1 MQENILS
8 VETDPIVMHI
18 YIVQPAFLPLIA
30 AALVQLPI
38 NSSQAQPACQPGPAP
53 PLSGWRPVHS
63 CSAAGLARLVRL
75 RDMEMRADTR
85 QFHRRQS

>member
-8 VETDPIVMHI
+8 VETDPMVMHI
-18 YIVQPAFLPLIA
+18 SLCNQPFCSLVPSDRRGARA
-30 AALVQLPI
+30 APNKQ
-38 NSSQAQPACQPGPAP
+38 QPRLNQPGPAP
-53 PLSGWRPVHS
+53 IGLAPCF
-63 CSAAGLARLVRL
+63 CSAAGLVRL